1 MRGCD
6 EVILLGATAVVGI
19 ACGVA
24 WLFFFF
30 FITSMA
36 LLEHFTCHLRRAPLT
51 DGVVPP
57 VDSKQAAAGDGDHG
71 GDGKMREG
79 VCRHVRYRRVGRKLQ
94 HHDDV
99 LLHLVLEHEGTL
111 RKETLLRRRER
122 KKKKMAVRGGME
134 GRSGGRV
141 GGQEKRE
148 REGRR

>member
-1 MRGCD
+1 MWHG
-6 EVILLGATAVVGI
+6 LAFL
-19 ACGVA
+19 
-24 WLFFFF
+24 FF

-36 LLEHFTCHLRRAPLT
+36 VLEHFTCHLRRAPLT
-51 DGVVPP
+51 DSVVPP

-99 LLHLVLEHEGTL
+99 LLHLVLEHERTL
-111 RKETLLRRRER
+111 WKETLLRRRE
-122 KKKKMAVRGGME
+122 KKKKMGVRGGME
-134 GRSGGRV
+134 GRSGGRA

-148 REGRR
+148 REGGR